1 LTEFMI
7 DQNIGV
13 SPGSNYEVKRIDL
26 DYFSEE

>member
-1 LTEFMI
+1 MI